1 MIENLVDRLFNSS
14 GLTAHGF
21 CLLWDPGLIWTY
33 AVSDAAIGLAYFSI
47 PAVLIIVAR
56 RRNDLVFQ
64 PLLWLFAAFILFC
77 GTTHWLDLV
86 TLWVPAYG
94 LEGLVKAATAAISL
108 FTAVTL
114 WRLLPQA
121 LALPSPA
128 QFRDANEKL
137 RESQARLVQAQKM
150 EAVGQLTG
158 GIAHDF
164 NNMLHAIMSGLT
176 LLDRRIAEGR
186 GGEAGRYIA
195 AIRQA
200 ADSAA
205 RLTNRL
211 LVFSRLQRLQATLV
225 DPNELVRG
233 MKELIG
239 RTIGPSI
246 RLELRLDDNIRKVV
260 IDAAQLESAILN
272 LAINARDA
280 MPEGGKLSI
289 ATADRSLTAADL
301 ADQEGTTPG
310 DFVEIT
316 VADTGQ
322 GMSADVLAR
331 AFEPFFTTKPTGV
344 GTGLGL
350 SQVYGFVRQSGG
362 VVRVESELGRG
373 AAVRLY
379 LPASEQA
386 ETATMSRAST
396 LAADQVIP
404 GAQKTVLVVE
414 DVETIRSQMVE
425 ALRDMGCLVLEAGDG
440 HEGFRVLQSDASIDL
455 LITDVGL
462 PGMNGRQLADAGRQL
477 RPALPVLMVTGYA
490 NRAFDDTPLPAGMEV
505 LAKPFKLDALAVKIG
520 VMLKSPGGRS

>member
-1 MIENLVDRLFNSS
+1 MIENLVDSLFDSS

-21 CLLWDPGLIWTY
+21 CLLWEPGLIWTY

-47 PAVLIIVAR
+47 PVVLIIVAR
-56 RRNDLVFQ
+56 RRNDLVFK
-64 PLLWLFAAFILFC
+64 PLLWLFAAFILLC
-77 GTTHWLDLV
+77 GATHWLDVL

-114 WRLLPQA
+114 WRLLPEA
-121 LALPSPA
+121 LVLPSPA

-137 RESQARLVQAQKM
+137 QESQARLVQAQKM

-164 NNMLHAIMSGLT
+164 NNMLHAIGSGLT

-186 GGEAGRYIA
+186 VGEAGRYIA

-225 DPNELVRG
+225 DPNDLVRG
-233 MKELIG
+233 MKELIAG
-239 RTIGPSI
+239 AVGPSI
-246 RLELRLDDNIRKVV
+246 RLELRLAGSIRKVA

-280 MPEGGKLSI
+280 MPEGGTLSI
-289 ATADRSLTAADL
+289 ATADRLLTPADL

-316 VADTGQ
+316 VADTGL

-331 AFEPFFTTKPTGV
+331 AFEPFFTTKPTGA

-386 ETATMSRAST
+386 ETATAPRAST
-396 LAADQVIP
+396 TTADQVIT

-414 DVETIRSQMVE
+414 DVETIRAQMVE

-462 PGMNGRQLADAGRQL
+462 PGMNGRQLADAGRAL

-490 NRAFDDTPLPAGMEV
+490 NKAFGGTPLPAGMEV
-505 LAKPFKLDALAVKIG
+505 LAKPFTLDVLAAKIG
-520 VMLKSPGGRS
+520 VMLQPPCGTS